1 MSIFRRQESRPPAGE
16 AAAAGAERTLIAAGS
31 LVRGEISGLTE
42 LVVEGR
48 VEGEVRVGA
57 GVAIGPRGEIVGPVR
72 GRTVRIAGRVVGRVE
87 AEERVE
93 LLPEGRLE
101 GDISAPRIVVGEGAF
116 FKGVVEM
123 RAQEQ
128 GHGQD
133 ERQRDERGG

>member
-93 LLPEGRLE
+93 LLPEGCLE
-101 GDISAPRIVVGEGAF
+101 GDISAPRIVIGEGAF

-123 RAQEQ
+123 HAQE
-128 GHGQD
+128 HGQD
-133 ERQRDERGG
+133 VRQRDEKGG

>member
-1 MSIFRRQESRPPAGE
+1 VSIFRRQESRPPADEG
-16 AAAAGAERTLIAAGS
+16 AAAGAERTVIAAGS

-48 VEGEVRVGA
+48 VEGEVRVDA
-57 GVAIGPRGEIVGPVR
+57 GVAIGPRGEVVGPVR
-72 GRTVRIAGRVVGRVE
+72 GRSVRIAGRVVGRVE

-93 LLPEGRLE
+93 LLPEGSLE

-123 RAQEQ
+123 HAP
-128 GHGQD
+128 GHDGQD
-133 ERQRDERGG
+133 ERRRDERGG

>member
-1 MSIFRRQESRPPAGE
+1 MPIFRRQESRPHADE
-16 AAAAGAERTLIAAGS
+16 AAAGAERTLIAAGS

-48 VEGEVRVGA
+48 VEGEVRVEA
-57 GVAIGPRGEIVGPVR
+57 GVAIGPRGEVVGPVR

-93 LLPEGRLE
+93 LLPEGCLE
-101 GDISAPRIVVGEGAF
+101 GDVSAPRIVVGEGAF

-123 RAQEQ
+123 HGQ

-133 ERQRDERGG
+133 ERRRDERGG

>member
-1 MSIFRRQESRPPAGE
+1 VSIFRRQESRPPADE
-16 AAAAGAERTLIAAGS
+16 AAAGAERTLIAAGS
-31 LVRGEISGLTE
+31 LVRGAISGLTE

-48 VEGEVRVGA
+48 VEGEVRVEA
-57 GVAIGPRGEIVGPVR
+57 GVAIGPRGEVVGPVR

-93 LLPEGRLE
+93 LLPEGSLE

-123 RAQEQ
+123 HAQ

-133 ERQRDERGG
+133 ERQREERGG

>member
-1 MSIFRRQESRPPAGE
+1 MSIFRRQESRPPAHG
-16 AAAAGAERTLIAAGS
+16 AAGAGAERTLIAAGS

-48 VEGEVRVGA
+48 VEGEVRVEA
-57 GVAIGPRGEIVGPVR
+57 GVAIGPRGEVVGPVR
-72 GRTVRIAGRVVGRVE
+72 GRSVRIAGRVIGRVE

-93 LLPEGRLE
+93 LLPEGCLE

-123 RAQEQ
+123 HVPRQ
-128 GHGQD
+128 GPD
-133 ERQRDERGG
+133 ERQSEERGG